1 MKYAL
6 CISGPVRS
14 FPRSIFIESIK
25 ILLNEI
31 PNLDIFI
38 VLKMTDKYS
47 NLNSSEG
54 INSIIKH
61 FLFLKPKKIMFVN
74 SFLDKN
80 IDSSSYS
87 SQLLLIEKS
96 INLACQY
103 GNYDFFI
110 RYKPDFIVLNLN

>member
-1 MKYAL
+1 
-6 CISGPVRS
+6 
-14 FPRSIFIESIK
+14 
-25 ILLNEI
+25 
-31 PNLDIFI
+31 
-38 VLKMTDKYS
+38 MTDKYK
-47 NLNSSEG
+47 NLLNSSEG
-54 INSIIKH
+54 INSTIIKH

-110 RYKPDFIVLNLN
+110 RYRPDFIVLNLG